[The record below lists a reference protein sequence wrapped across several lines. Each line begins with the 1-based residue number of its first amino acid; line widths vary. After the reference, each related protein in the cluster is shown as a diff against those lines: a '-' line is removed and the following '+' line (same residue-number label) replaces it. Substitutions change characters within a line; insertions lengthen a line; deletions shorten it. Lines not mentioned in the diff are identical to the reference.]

1 MKKPNINYTLQN
13 DICTGCGIC
22 EAVCPFGA
30 IKIVVKS
37 GRFVPQIDIR
47 NCNNSKGCHRC
58 YDVCPGI
65 GIDLISKAKVVF
77 PAASAIDTPVL
88 EDKYIGRYYRCFTGY
103 SNDHD
108 IRYHSAS
115 GGMIT
120 QFLIWLLEN
129 NKIDGVVVTK
139 FDKESPLKVKSFIAS
154 TRDEILSAKSSKYAP
169 VSLHEAISDLKKASK
184 GRYVV
189 VGLPCHIESMR
200 KLMEIDKDIREK
212 IVGLFGIYCS
222 GSRTFGMTEYLMQ
235 SRKICINDINY
246 LAYRDNGC
254 LGGMVVKGD
263 KIDFYEDY
271 QRYCHPLRTMFH
283 PRRCLLCADHFAEL
297 ADVSFGDI
305 HVDHFKEDKIGI
317 NSIVVRNPVWQN
329 FLLEAVKDGT
339 LSLCALEPSILLK
352 SQGMAKVKKGR
363 YIGYCL
369 FLRKLGKK
377 VPDYGTTYGVRLSPL
392 VIAAYIKNSID
403 RFIGNHK
410 TLWPL
415 ISFLRSK
422 VNIH

>member
-22 EAVCPFGA
+22 EAVCPFEA
-30 IKIVVKS
+30 IKIVVRS

-58 YDVCPGI
+58 YDICPGI

-129 NKIDGVVVTK
+129 NKIDGAVVTK

-297 ADVSFGDI
+297 ADLSFGDI
-305 HVDHFKEDKIGI
+305 HVKPYSEDKIGI
-317 NSIVVRNPVWQN
+317 NSIIIRDSSWGD
-329 FLLEAVKDGT
+329 LLIKAASEGVIT
-339 LSLCALEPSILLK
+339 LSCLDVSTLLK
-352 SQGMAKVKKGR
+352 SQKMAKVKKSRNMG
-363 YIGYCL
+363 YIL
-369 FLRKLGKK
+369 FNMRLGHI
-377 VPDYGTTYGVRLSPL
+377 VPDFGSLYNGRLTPKIILNYVWSRL
-392 VIAAYIKNSID
+392 QQTIGSHKSLWWTI
-403 RFIGNHK
+403 RFIKAK
-410 TLWPL
+410 T
-415 ISFLRSK
+415 
-422 VNIH
+422 NIH